1 MADKASQFQVERMC
15 VYNSAST
22 FNKETVLED
31 VISKNCDIVNIS
43 V

>member
-1 MADKASQFQVERMC
+1 MS

-31 VISKNCDIVNIS
+31 VISKKLCYCEYQCITNKVKIGEV
-43 V
+43 